1 MFIGFREGAQHD
13 IFINTNPRRHVSV
26 PVPVEPKFSGK
37 KSRITEPAGWTDLT
51 SPNGR
56 CTAKRLSYSEAT
68 VRIYDGP
75 TLVSTIEIGGNSGP
89 RDLFKNASF
98 KADWRY
104 FPLGERPYRMDL
116 NDKCYL
122 YVTDAKG
129 VVVWE
134 SMFNSG
140 HQTKYILDTFTG
152 MSPDPLEWPVDGMI
166 YTQPPSAGPT
176 FKPAVA
182 LIPTTS
188 SPSVIPTVSTITVK
202 PTSYTIKIED
212 SPVTPKPTSRK
223 RGRQR
228 RWSPTQE
235 PTVLPTYWPTFTP
248 TTDGI
253 LLVESPPPTTS
264 SPTVRIMR
272 QRRPRKQNIFDSNKL
287 AV

>member
-1 MFIGFREGAQHD
+1 M
-13 IFINTNPRRHVSV
+13 
-26 PVPVEPKFSGK
+26 
-37 KSRITEPAGWTDLT
+37 T
-51 SPNGR
+51 SPNCR

-140 HQTKYILDTFTG
+140 HQTKYVLSTFTG
-152 MSPDPLEWPVDGMI
+152 MSPDPLEWPVDGTI
-166 YTQPPSAGPT
+166 YTQLPPFAGPT
-176 FKPAVA
+176 FKPVSTA
-182 LIPTTS
+182 LIPTSFPTAYHPTSDKTTYLPSASPTTSKPTTS
-188 SPSVIPTVSTITVK
+188 SPTTSFPTTDKPSLVYPSSSPSTSIE
-202 PTSYTIKIED
+202 IED

-228 RWSPTQE
+228 RWPPTQE

-253 LLVESPPPTTS
+253 LLVESPPTTTS

-272 QRRPRKQNIFDSNKL
+272 QRRPRKKNIFAANKF
-287 AV
+287 V

>member
-1 MFIGFREGAQHD
+1 M
-13 IFINTNPRRHVSV
+13 
-26 PVPVEPKFSGK
+26 PVPVEPKCSGK

-140 HQTKYILDTFTG
+140 HQTKYLLDTFTG
-152 MSPDPLEWPVDGMI
+152 MSPDPLEWPDDCI
-166 YTQPPSAGPT
+166 QPPSAGPAT
-176 FKPAVA
+176 ILSFDSYVS
-182 LIPTTS
+182 TTLF
-188 SPSVIPTVSTITVK
+188 PTVSPTTVK
-202 PTSYTIKIED
+202 PTS
-212 SPVTPKPTSRK
+212 
-223 RGRQR
+223 
-228 RWSPTQE
+228 SPT
-235 PTVLPTYWPTFTP
+235 TYHPSSDK
-248 TTDGI
+248 TTK
-253 LLVESPPPTTS
+253 PTTS
-264 SPTVRIMR
+264 SPTTYLF
-272 QRRPRKQNIFDSNKL
+272 RPQINQ
-287 AV
+287 V